1 MGTFVVLSILM
12 IIVALIIR
20 KMYRDK
26 KNGVSLSCGKKCS
39 ECGGGCGS
47 CSGCGSKLDGRP

>member
-1 MGTFVVLSILM
+1 MGTFVVLAILM
-12 IIVALIIR
+12 IVVAFIIR

-26 KNGVSLSCGKKCS
+26 KNGISLSCGKKCS

-47 CSGCGSKLDGRP
+47 CSGCGSRLEG